1 MLSYIISYNIH
12 SMSINAFIICNIF
25 RYALLIC
32 NIENRNEYDQKI
44 GTRFTSGNK
53 TNYLERE
60 SSPHSSIF
68 NYDENHI
75 YGEY

>member
-1 MLSYIISYNIH
+1 VDI
-12 SMSINAFIICNIF
+12 
-25 RYALLIC
+25 YAIYK
-32 NIENRNEYDQKI
+32 NRNEYDQKI

-68 NYDENHI
+68 NYDENQI

>member
-1 MLSYIISYNIH
+1 MDI
-12 SMSINAFIICNIF
+12 
-25 RYALLIC
+25 YAID
-32 NIENRNEYDQKI
+32 NNRNEYNQKI

-60 SSPHSSIF
+60 SSPPSRIF
-68 NYDENHI
+68 NGDENHI

>member
-1 MLSYIISYNIH
+1 MVGIKKEIVDI
-12 SMSINAFIICNIF
+12 
-25 RYALLIC
+25 YAIDK
-32 NIENRNEYDQKI
+32 NRNEYNQKI

-60 SSPHSSIF
+60 SSPPSRIF
-68 NYDENHI
+68 NGDENHI